1 MEVFFFFIH
10 RRLLINE
17 DAPLQPSHLRLVLAG
32 GSLAR
37 LELVKVPAADGQV
50 ALVLVHAAPE
60 VADILCANAGSLVL
74 GVHGGL
80 AVLGLGE
87 RLVGRRSGCAGSAAE
102 PTADG
107 VTDGGTDSDT
117 AGSYVSFQGSGAD
130 AHLWRLTQQC
140 WPSGRRDRY
149 HRSLRVQPVEE
160 RRQGEE
166 ERAGWQEAERRCWPG
181 EPEQVAE
188 EQSETEE

>member
-60 VADILCANAGSLVL
+60 VADVLCAHAGSLVL

-87 RLVGRRSGCAGSAAE
+87 RLIGRRSCAGSAAE
-102 PTADG
+102 PAADG
-107 VTDGGTDSDT
+107 VADGGTDSDT
-117 AGSYVSFQGSGAD
+117 AGCYVSF
-130 AHLWRLTQQC
+130 
-140 WPSGRRDRY
+140 
-149 HRSLRVQPVEE
+149 
-160 RRQGEE
+160 
-166 ERAGWQEAERRCWPG
+166 
-181 EPEQVAE
+181 
-188 EQSETEE
+188 